1 MRATKVDVHRE
12 VMNAI
17 PSGTSI
23 LPSIP
28 ERKKSGTKLTII
40 IRVELL
46 ICMVP
51 ELAQKDYLRL
61 NSYIYKLVLQIYWS
75 RGIPQKQSER

>member
-1 MRATKVDVHRE
+1 MNGMINIKNRHLKNLVH
-12 VMNAI
+12 
-17 PSGTSI
+17 
-23 LPSIP
+23 
-28 ERKKSGTKLTII
+28 II

-51 ELAQKDYLRL
+51 ELAQKDYRRL

-75 RGIPQKQSER
+75 RGIPQKQSERQQECCNNVLMQLLPMA